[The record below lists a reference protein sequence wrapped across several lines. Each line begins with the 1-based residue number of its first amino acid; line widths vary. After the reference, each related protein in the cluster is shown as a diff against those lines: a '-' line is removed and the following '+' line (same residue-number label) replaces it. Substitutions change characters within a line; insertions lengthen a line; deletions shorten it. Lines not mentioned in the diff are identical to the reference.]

1 VTTADN
7 AAGYSVKVSNAQG
20 SVVSPQGMVTIQAVD
35 PIPVITTQPVNGSAS
50 YGSYATFTAGATG
63 TGVSYQW
70 QLLTNGR
77 WVDVT
82 GANAISLMALASLAT
97 DQAQYRLVA
106 SSTGGSV
113 TSSVVTLTARRT
125 VISRPAILAAG
136 YRHTV
141 MSLPNMAP
149 RTCGY
154 NSSGQLGDNTTVDKS
169 TPVAPTTGYES
180 YYAVFW
186 GVGAGYDHS
195 VFSFK
200 WNLGADFA
208 TSWGGNN
215 FGQLGANNLINQL
228 NPQIATVGPNVSSGR
243 HAIAAG
249 NSWSMAMKDGLVYTT
264 GYNYWGQLGQAGADV
279 KVWNASP
286 IAGLSDVSAIAA
298 GDSFGLALTSTGV
311 PYSWGADYYGG
322 LGRGCLYATPT
333 PGAVSG
339 LTNVVAIAAGG
350 WHSVFLK
357 DDGTV
362 WTAGSNGNGQLGQPN
377 NGCEPRRVPSLG
389 PAVAIAAGN
398 SHTYAL
404 LADGTVWAWGD
415 NSYGQLG
422 DGTRASRSTP
432 VRVLGLNNATDLPA
446 GGMGLHSL
454 AVTADGN
461 VWSWGNN
468 DHGQLCLGSGA
479 PSAVGTPTQVPGIN
493 LGVRFKP

>member
-1 VTTADN
+1 
-7 AAGYSVKVSNAQG
+7 
-20 SVVSPQGMVTIQAVD
+20 
-35 PIPVITTQPVNGSAS
+35 
-50 YGSYATFTAGATG
+50 
-63 TGVSYQW
+63 
-70 QLLTNGR
+70 L
-77 WVDVT
+77 
-82 GANAISLMALASLAT
+82 
-97 DQAQYRLVA
+97 
-106 SSTGGSV
+106 
-113 TSSVVTLTARRT
+113 
-125 VISRPAILAAG
+125 
-136 YRHTV
+136 
-141 MSLPNMAP
+141 
-149 RTCGY
+149 C
-154 NSSGQLGDNTTVDKS
+154 
-169 TPVAPTTGYES
+169 
-180 YYAVFW
+180 
-186 GVGAGYDHS
+186 
-195 VFSFK
+195 
-200 WNLGADFA
+200 
-208 TSWGGNN
+208 
-215 FGQLGANNLINQL
+215 ANNLINQL